1 MQTTHLRRLLGAEP
15 TLRRPPSLTDATTH
29 TTWSRQVRALVARL
43 ARIDHAPLD
52 ITAVDTTQEH
62 GLRRER
68 LTLNSPVRGAFQAT
82 LLAPTATTEASPGP
96 AVLVFGGKNARLEH
110 LTGERPPDFPDR
122 NIAEHL
128 ARAGFVTLTFE
139 HGIGGLD
146 EERRAG
152 REEGALLAHAFA
164 LTGRSL
170 LGALV
175 GDTLGALDVLTGHPL
190 VDPGRVGLFG
200 HSLGA
205 AVALHTALLTPRPL
219 PVCAASH
226 LGSYPALYER
236 LLTGYEGAAL
246 PGILEYADLGDLYA
260 ALAPAPL
267 QLQYGT
273 ADSYLEPADA
283 RAAAGTVRRGYTA
296 ADADDQ
302 LDVHEL
308 PMGHGTHVQ
317 HAIDFFTRTLSG
329 PAAPGDIP
337 AQRIHFGVAERRAV
351 LDRVDTALA
360 SGHLTQGPGLARFEE
375 LSRTWTG
382 REGVAVAS
390 GAGALEIALRIVG
403 VAGRTVLVP
412 VNTFFA
418 TAAAAVRAGA
428 RVRFV
433 DIELDGLGL
442 DPDALRAALDRHPDT
457 AAVLPVHIGGI
468 VSPALDDVLALCER
482 RGVAVV
488 EDAAHALGST
498 LGGRYAGAFGRFGA
512 FSFFPTKVAVS
523 GEGGL
528 VTCASAED
536 AEQVRRWRDHGKS
549 AQGSTLHDR
558 PGGNWRL
565 SELHAAV
572 GTVDLERFDDTLAA
586 RRDLAFGYDELLADV
601 PGVRAHA
608 VPAAAHS
615 NYYKYL
621 AYLDAP
627 VDRALLK
634 KRLRERHGVS
644 LAGEVYDHLLCDQ
657 PYFAAGDDAE
667 ASARGA
673 GAARASGATVAG
685 PGSWVADSAAAAAG
699 SGTVGSGAGTV
710 GSAAEASGPGEASG
724 AAVDGPFEQA
734 RWFARHHI
742 ALPLYPTLTRA
753 EQFRVVEALR
763 GELS

>member
-1 MQTTHLRRLLGAEP
+1 MQTTHVRRLLGAEP
-15 TLRRPPSLTDATTH
+15 TLRPSPPLADAPAH
-29 TTWSRQVRALVARL
+29 TAWSRKVRAVVERL
-43 ARIDHAPLD
+43 ARVERAPLAV
-52 ITAVDTTQEH
+52 TAVDTTVTG

-68 LTLNSPVRGAFQAT
+68 LTLNSPLRGAFQGT
-82 LLAPTATTEASPGP
+82 LLAPADTTAPAP
-96 AVLVFGGKNARLEH
+96 AVLVFGGKNARLEQ
-110 LTGERPPDFPDR
+110 LTGESPPDFPDR
-122 NIAEHL
+122 NVAEHL
-128 ARAGFVTLTFE
+128 ARSGFVTLTFE
-139 HGIGGLD
+139 HGIGGGLD
-146 EERRAG
+146 EQRRGG

-170 LGALV
+170 LGALA
-175 GDTLGALDVLTGHPL
+175 GDTLGALDVLTSHPL
-190 VDPGRVGLFG
+190 VDADRVGLFG

-236 LLTGYEGAAL
+236 LLTGYEGAVL

-267 QLQYGT
+267 HLQFGT
-273 ADSYLEPADA
+273 DDGYLEPADA
-283 RAAAGTVRRGYTA
+283 RAAADVVRGGYRA
-296 ADADDQ
+296 ADALDR
-302 LDVHEL
+302 LDVREL
-308 PMGHGTHVQ
+308 PMGHGTHVR
-317 HAIDFFTRTLSG
+317 HAADFFTRALG
-329 PAAPGDIP
+329 RGAVGAGAAGEVP
-337 AQRIHFGVAERRAV
+337 AQRVHFGVAERRAV
-351 LDRVDTALA
+351 LDRVDAALA

-382 REGVAVAS
+382 RESVAVAS
-390 GAGALEIALRIVG
+390 GAAALEIALRIVG

-468 VSPALDDVLALCER
+468 VAPSLVDVLTLCER

-488 EDAAHALGST
+488 EDAAHALGAT
-498 LGGRYAGAFGRFGA
+498 LEDRFAGAFGRFGA

-528 VTCASAED
+528 VTCADAED

-572 GTVDLERFDDTLAA
+572 GTVDLERFDATLAA
-586 RRDLAFGYDELLADV
+586 RRALAHEYDELLADV

-608 VPAAAHS
+608 VAAEVQS

-657 PYFAAGDDAE
+657 PYFAAAE
-667 ASARGA
+667 AEAGADAARTGAGAGAEAGAGA
-673 GAARASGATVAG
+673 GAAV
-685 PGSWVADSAAAAAG
+685 
-699 SGTVGSGAGTV
+699 
-710 GSAAEASGPGEASG
+710 
-724 AAVDGPFEQA
+724 VDGPFEQA

-753 EQFRVVEALR
+753 EQLRVVEALR